1 MLNSTLDAN
10 RIAYN
15 QQEVFFTCTARGSNI
30 LEWNSAE
37 YIGQGGFPLQ
47 LLSFNG
53 TETNV
58 SSTTRPSTYA
68 VRLSVATENGQ
79 TVIVSKL
86 RLIASVQYPVATI
99 TCGASGSGSS
109 IHITFQTIG
118 KIPVIGLQTPK
129 RTRACKCTCT
139 CMYLSYCCVC
149 KIQSTCRK

>member
-1 MLNSTLDAN
+1 MYTVYYIVFYVHCNAALTATDNAYVMLSSSLDSN

-15 QQEVFFTCTARGSNI
+15 QQEVFFNCTAWGSNI

-79 TVIVSKL
+79 AVIMSEL
-86 RLIASVQYPVATI
+86 RIIASVQYPVATV
-99 TCGASGSGSS
+99 TCGASGAGSS
-109 IHITFQTIG
+109 IRITFQTIG
-118 KIPVIGLQTPK
+118 KIPVMSLQT
-129 RTRACKCTCT
+129 
-139 CMYLSYCCVC
+139 
-149 KIQSTCRK
+149 QGG